1 MKYDLRIVSLSR
13 PGQLCYVDLEAFPEA
28 LGMPKGFL
36 LVADFFYLFQ
46 LTGFFPVA

>member
-1 MKYDLRIVSLSR
+1 MTS
-13 PGQLCYVDLEAFPEA
+13 GLCPLPKTLGHHVEAFPDA

>member
-1 MKYDLRIVSLSR
+1 MTSGLCPFPKTRAS
-13 PGQLCYVDLEAFPEA
+13 CYVDLEAFPEA